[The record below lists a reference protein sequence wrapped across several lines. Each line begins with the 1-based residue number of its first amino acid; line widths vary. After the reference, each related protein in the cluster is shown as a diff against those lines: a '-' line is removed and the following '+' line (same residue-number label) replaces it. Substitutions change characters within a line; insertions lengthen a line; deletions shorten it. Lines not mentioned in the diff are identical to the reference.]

1 MHSSASNDFDD
12 KLNKKNHG
20 KQKKKTEEEI
30 TQLKSYDLSLPRDQS
45 SVQNKMELYVFY
57 IRYFLARKDG
67 IFQFVE
73 KAFNCMLME
82 CPTAFYH
89 QRKQRTETKI

>member
-30 TQLKSYDLSLPRDQS
+30 TQLKSYDLSLPQD
-45 SVQNKMELYVFY
+45 
-57 IRYFLARKDG
+57 
-67 IFQFVE
+67 
-73 KAFNCMLME
+73 
-82 CPTAFYH
+82 
-89 QRKQRTETKI
+89 